1 MKVNSYAGTA
11 TLPHRTTP
19 RTQVSTNFSTLMT
32 KVAAKSSTGE
42 NVGVATTHISPT
54 WLDYRD
60 WQETREP
67 IEVPS
72 ENGWTAE
79 NIQYLKD
86 RYPGELSMFERVEA
100 LQSMLKMK
108 CITPEEYQK
117 AIGSDANMVVEDAT
131 VATCVSGPL
140 EGRGCQLPPHLRTVE
155 VDWYKVWSTLPIN
168 EANSLEKLFDLLE
181 ENSNAGRYGT

>member
-11 TLPHRTTP
+11 TLPRRTTSK
-19 RTQVSTNFSTLMT
+19 TQVPTSFGTLMT

-79 NIQYLKD
+79 NIQYLKN

-117 AIGSDANMVVEDAT
+117 AIGSDANIVVEDAT
-131 VATCVSGPL
+131 AATCVSGPL

-181 ENSNAGRYGT
+181 ENSKAGRYGT

>member
-1 MKVNSYAGTA
+1 MKVDSYM
-11 TLPHRTTP
+11 RTTTQTRRTP
-19 RTQVSTNFSTLMT
+19 PKTQVSTSFGTLMS
-32 KVAAKSSTGE
+32 KAAEKTSAGG
-42 NVGVATTHISPT
+42 NVHTAITHISPT

-67 IEVPS
+67 VEVPN
-72 ENGWTAE
+72 ENGWNAE

-86 RYPGELSMFERVEA
+86 RYPGELTMFERVEA
-100 LQSMLKMK
+100 LQTMLKMK

-117 AIGSDANMVVEDAT
+117 AIGSDANVVVEDAT

-155 VDWYKVWSTLPIN
+155 VDWYKVWEALPLN
-168 EANSLEKLFDLLE
+168 EANSLEKLFDMLE
-181 ENSNAGRYGT
+181 ENSKAYRYSD